1 MVQKEQER
9 GKGSTT
15 GSFERAKP
23 SRLNRSQSSRTWLV
37 GSRQGWIPI
46 DNGGGI
52 VESRPGTHCAHPL
65 TMPDYYPPL
74 VCFVGSRSNGILLR
88 SLELSDD
95 PCSVFTMG
103 SSMRPRAN
111 RFENA
116 HVRND
121 KTKFI
126 LYATASI
133 KVIEVP
139 PSRCT
144 RLSFSRCS
152 HIEQRVTFLR
162 NANGFQV
169 DVNRG
174 GVQEDRRDR
183 ILKIGIQ

>member
-1 MVQKEQER
+1 MDSDRQWGWYR
-9 GKGSTT
+9 GIASWHALCASPNDARLLSPVGLFR
-15 GSFERAKP
+15 GVAFER
-23 SRLNRSQSSRTWLV
+23 
-37 GSRQGWIPI
+37 
-46 DNGGGI
+46 
-52 VESRPGTHCAHPL
+52 HPL
-65 TMPDYYPPL
+65 AI
-74 VCFVGSRSNGILLR
+74 SRVKRR
-88 SLELSDD
+88 SLFR
-95 PCSVFTMG
+95 FTMG

-126 LYATASI
+126 LYATVSI

-152 HIEQRVTFLR
+152 HIEQRVTLLR

>member
-95 PCSVFTMG
+95 PCSVSTMG
-103 SSMRPRAN
+103 SSMRLRAN

-126 LYATASI
+126 LYATVSI
-133 KVIEVP
+133 KVIEVSS
-139 PSRCT
+139 SRCT
-144 RLSFSRCS
+144 RLSFSRCF
-152 HIEQRVTFLR
+152 HVERRVTFLR
-162 NANGFQV
+162 HAGGFLV
-169 DVNRG
+169 DTNRG

-183 ILKIGIQ
+183 ISEISIH

>member
-95 PCSVFTMG
+95 PCSVSRWARLCGPEQIVSKTRTSETIKRNLFF
-103 SSMRPRAN
+103 MRPCR
-111 RFENA
+111 
-116 HVRND
+116 
-121 KTKFI
+121 
-126 LYATASI
+126 
-133 KVIEVP
+133 
-139 PSRCT
+139 
-144 RLSFSRCS
+144 
-152 HIEQRVTFLR
+152 
-162 NANGFQV
+162 
-169 DVNRG
+169 
-174 GVQEDRRDR
+174 
-183 ILKIGIQ
+183 